1 MPRSTPGGTSATR
14 RSGSEL
20 FFRAPPPPSPPV
32 YLFAHHPICARRHP
46 PRARRKS
53 TLITRRTDY
62 RRKAII
68 ERVLLPGL
76 LDHAPGGEQVWVDGT
91 FLRRVLSCADGLE
104 DLFENTKRTGA
115 PLQPRSLHECPNLD
129 GIDPRVARRGK
140 AVPVAAYRE
149 LDEVL
154 RGEYRMY
161 LQDGEELYPDAI
173 MEITNVAFRI
183 GTDVVSSTCGDDYRR
198 EMGRKLGLLEVMAAI
213 NDDLREG
220 NEPDRTASPMDG
232 EVSYVVTRSWATD
245 FKKYVRRK
253 LTELQCQPPKK
264 SEGTMLLI
272 AAGGIDFLDLSE
284 ICPVVVAP
292 SGEGKPAGKSA
303 FDPADSTPTSKIT
316 CECYLV
322 HFSRIQSRAL

>member
-1 MPRSTPGGTSATR
+1 MPDFPAYVFCRS
-14 RSGSEL
+14 L
-20 FFRAPPPPSPPV
+20 FIFI
-32 YLFAHHPICARRHP
+32 HIIG
-46 PRARRKS
+46 RARRKS
-53 TLITRRTDY
+53 TRITRRTDY
-62 RRKAII
+62 RRREIV

-91 FLRRVLSCADGLE
+91 FLRRVLSCSDGLE

-115 PLQPRSLHECPNLD
+115 PLQPRSLHECSDFD

-140 AVPVAAYRE
+140 AVPIAAYRE

-161 LQDGEELYPDAI
+161 LQDGGELYPEAI
-173 MEITNVAFRI
+173 MEITNVAFRV
-183 GTDVVSSTCGDDYRR
+183 GKDVASPTCGEDYRR
-198 EMGRKLGLLEVMAAI
+198 EIGRKLGLLEAMAAI

-220 NEPDRTASPMDG
+220 NEPDRTAGTEDG

-245 FKKYVRRK
+245 FKKYVKRK
-253 LTELQCQPPKK
+253 LTELQCQPPKR
-264 SEGTMLLI
+264 SEEKMLLM

-284 ICPVVVAP
+284 ICPGDATQ
-292 SGEGKPAGKSA
+292 SGEGKPATKSA

-316 CECYLV
+316 CEGFLLFV
-322 HFSRIQSRAL
+322 